1 MQNPF
6 TLTFGKSP
14 LEPVERPVQT
24 NEIIDTFTEEPVSQQ
39 MFLITGVRGSG
50 KTVMMT
56 EISRKLRTREEW
68 VVIELNPSVDLLQGM
83 LSKLNSNPVCA
94 GIIKSA
100 KIDLSF
106 WGFGVSIEG
115 AAPITDAETAIIAIL
130 EKMKKNG
137 KKLLVTIDEVTN
149 NEFMHVFAGSFQIF
163 VRQDLPIF
171 LLATGLY
178 ENIDELQNEK
188 NLTFLYRAPKIQM
201 KPLNQQAI
209 IKKYMNIF
217 QIEREQAAQMAELT
231 KGYPFAFQV
240 LGYLTWNNHGN
251 YREVLEE
258 YEQYLSEFV
267 YDKIWSEL
275 SQKDRVVARG
285 IAETDSGK
293 IKDIREHLGMET
305 NQFNPYRKRLIKKG
319 ILSGEMR
326 GYVYFTLPLF
336 EDYVLE
342 NAEILQTF
350 YQNEANL

>member
-24 NEIIDTFTEEPVSQQ
+24 NEIIDTFTAEPVNQQ

-68 VVIELNPSVDLLQGM
+68 VVIELNPSVDLLQGI

-163 VRQDLPIF
+163 VRQDRPIF